1 MVYLLDSNIF
11 LRTLVKEDQKDFLE
25 CFELLEK
32 VKKAEIKAI
41 TAGVILAEV
50 GWVLKSYYMLSRKV
64 VAKKLAGIFKLSG
77 LKIVDGYDWIEAIEM
92 YEKFNVKFLDAVLAT
107 MPESAA
113 KKWTIVSYDEDFK
126 KLPVKWLTPRLVI
139 KEETLN

>member
-11 LRTLVKEDQKDFLE
+11 LRTLVKENQKDFLE

-50 GWVLKSYYMLSRKV
+50 GWVLKSYYMLGRKDA
-64 VAKKLAGIFKLSG
+64 AKKLAGIFKLSG
-77 LKIVDGYDWIEAIEM
+77 LKIVDDYDWIEAIGM
-92 YEKFNVKFLDAVLAT
+92 YEKFNVKFLDAVMAT

-139 KEETLN
+139 KEEFLD